1 MKILTPSGFQT
12 FSGVACNGVR
22 EVGVVDIDGEQLECT
37 DNHRVKINGE
47 WVEAK
52 DLGQEMTRECLVY
65 DPVEVAGG
73 HEYLIGNIV
82 NHNCDEFAH
91 VDKDLEFWTSVF
103 PTISSGN
110 TTKVI
115 ITSTPRGLNLFYKLW
130 KESTE
135 KKNPF
140 KSAFYPWTENPT
152 RNAKWEKEQ
161 LETLGVLKFRQE
173 VLCEFQG
180 SAGTLISGEKLQK
193 LTWSEPIYRTDDNV
207 MRMYKR
213 PKKGHKYVM
222 TVDVSE
228 GVDRDYSVA
237 SVFDVTTKP
246 FRHVAMYRCNSVAPE
261 VFTSIINQLGR
272 QYNDAVAIV
281 ETNSIGAA
289 VAKDLW
295 FEFEYENVLKTV
307 TRDTGA
313 KVGYG
318 SGSVLG
324 VRTTKATKRQGC
336 STLKSLIETDLLITE
351 DYDAIHEFG
360 TFIAH
365 GSSWAAEEGKTDDVV
380 MTFVIFAWFTQQVT
394 FEEYMA
400 GSMNSELRK
409 AREDETMGAL
419 AAFLDGPD
427 DFMDGDEDLSLVA

>member
-12 FSGVACNGVR
+12 FSGVTCNGVR
-22 EVGVVDIDGEQLECT
+22 EVGVIDIDGEQLECT
-37 DNHRVKINGE
+37 DNHRVKIDGE

-173 VLCEFQG
+173 VLCIG
-180 SAGTLISGEKLQK
+180 GESRVTVRDKA
-193 LTWSEPIYRTDDNV
+193 TGV
-207 MRMYKR
+207 
-213 PKKGHKYVM
+213 VM
-222 TVDVSE
+222 TVSME
-228 GVDRDYSVA
+228 
-237 SVFDVTTKP
+237 
-246 FRHVAMYRCNSVAPE
+246 E
-261 VFTSIINQLGR
+261 L
-272 QYNDAVAIV
+272 
-281 ETNSIGAA
+281 
-289 VAKDLW
+289 
-295 FEFEYENVLKTV
+295 
-307 TRDTGA
+307 
-313 KVGYG
+313 
-318 SGSVLG
+318 
-324 VRTTKATKRQGC
+324 
-336 STLKSLIETDLLITE
+336 TLMLNRSPP
-351 DYDAIHEFG
+351 
-360 TFIAH
+360 
-365 GSSWAAEEGKTDDVV
+365 
-380 MTFVIFAWFTQQVT
+380 Q
-394 FEEYMA
+394 
-400 GSMNSELRK
+400 
-409 AREDETMGAL
+409 
-419 AAFLDGPD
+419 
-427 DFMDGDEDLSLVA
+427 